1 MKREVTVDGKTYKV
15 ELDDYKPDAPF
26 TVKVNDKS
34 FEVTLESEPSNQ
46 EFFTLKVKGKKY
58 AVEMPRNSRQPSFT
72 AKVNSHAFKIDLKT
86 SARQTVV
93 VPASPTSTMIQRLT
107 KKTVNQGAVTAP
119 MSGKIIKVKVKKGDK
134 VKVGD
139 VLCTLEAMKMEN
151 EVTAPANGVVE
162 EVMVQEGKTVN
173 ADDILVVIK
182 QTSV

>member
-1 MKREVTVDGKTYKV
+1 MKREIIVDGKTYKV

-26 TVKVNDKS
+26 TVKVNDKPV
-34 FEVTLESEPSNQ
+34 EVAFESEPSNQ
-46 EFFTLKVKGKKY
+46 ESFTLKVNGKKY
-58 AVEMPRNSRQPSFT
+58 AVELPRNSRQAPFT
-72 AKVNSHAFKIDLKT
+72 AKVNSHAFKIELKT
-86 SARQTVV
+86 TARQTTV

-119 MSGKIIKVKVKKGDK
+119 MSGKIIKVKVKKGDA

-151 EVTAPANGVVE
+151 EVTAPTNGVVE

-173 ADDILVVIK
+173 TDDVLVVIR
-182 QTSV
+182 